1 MDVWDHPATEVIT
14 SPSLLATRWGKEFPH
29 PEDDETFGAYL
40 RSVKS
45 WGFYSAL
52 RAQYRRKTELIS
64 AKAEYDAR
72 VTWNPRD
79 CALASLRL
87 GSQLRFFAPRQVT
100 MGLFS
105 PMGRMFNIAT
115 VDAEGSHGY
124 GFTSCE
130 HLHQML
136 NRGDV
141 VGLDMTGLD
150 PRLVPEGD
158 QLRWVNAFKAI
169 EEWVETGFPFRV
181 AVTADGF
188 GATIEETALSGSLT
202 RANSLL
208 EAIETA
214 LA

>member
-1 MDVWDHPATEVIT
+1 
-14 SPSLLATRWGKEFPH
+14 
-29 PEDDETFGAYL
+29 
-40 RSVKS
+40 
-45 WGFYSAL
+45 
-52 RAQYRRKTELIS
+52 
-64 AKAEYDAR
+64 
-72 VTWNPRD
+72 
-79 CALASLRL
+79 
-87 GSQLRFFAPRQVT
+87 
-100 MGLFS
+100 
-105 PMGRMFNIAT
+105 
-115 VDAEGSHGY
+115 
-124 GFTSCE
+124 
-130 HLHQML
+130 ML